1 MFRIWPVLT
10 PSIAPQSSHDHLS
23 GTAAVAPN
31 SLLASPTLLLLLSV
45 LHRALQ
51 QMCEMKIKSYL
62 LLTQNPSRSSCPA
75 FNNTF
80 RAWVIWLLSSS
91 PVSSLI
97 ALLLAHPFLV
107 TLAFFITSSSWGSH
121 SLCLFLRCMCGL
133 LLHSRLWW
141 YVTQPSYP
149 NSPAPPTPPQPTQS
163 SYCAL
168 FLLLIATTTWESSL
182 CLFGYCL
189 AFPLG
194 NKLHEGRTW
203 NVSFLWRL
211 PVSSSTLRS
220 LEVTTLL

>member
-97 ALLLAHPFLV
+97 ALLLAHPLLV

-141 YVTQPSYP
+141 RHPTILFKQPRSSYP
-149 NSPAPPTPPQPTQS
+149 TPTHS
-163 SYCAL
+163 V
-168 FLLLIATTTWESSL
+168 LLLRFISPPNSHH
-182 CLFGYCL
+182 Y
-189 AFPLG
+189 
-194 NKLHEGRTW
+194 
-203 NVSFLWRL
+203 
-211 PVSSSTLRS
+211 LR
-220 LEVTTLL
+220 V